1 MPTRN
6 NRLSMRATG
15 TLAEDL
21 KMNPQQKKKEGSRKG
36 STKTTLKTIAAYL
49 KITPGTISAVLNNS
63 AAARVIPE
71 HTKRRIR
78 AAAQELN
85 YLPNL
90 IARGL
95 RLRRSFTIG
104 VIAEEIGDVYGSQ
117 VISGIEKFLSHQ
129 NYLFFTVIHRHD
141 QRLFETYSQMLEE
154 RGAEGLI
161 TVDTSILAEPSLP
174 TVAVAG
180 HRQIAGVTNIVLD
193 HKRAARLALEHL
205 RDLGHEE
212 IAFLQGHVF
221 SSDSE
226 DRWNAISEIAA
237 ELGIRIRPELTA
249 RIESTDSTPEVG
261 FPVTKK
267 LLARREPFTALFA
280 YNDISAI
287 GAIWALREAR
297 LRVPQDV
304 SVVGFDDIP
313 GAAFANPG
321 LTTVRQPLL
330 RMGEIAAQTL
340 VRRIEEREE
349 YVPEIIIEPEFVIRK
364 STARLSSRSARHEIG
379 DTRLSALDG

>member
-1 MPTRN
+1 
-6 NRLSMRATG
+6 
-15 TLAEDL
+15 
-21 KMNPQQKKKEGSRKG
+21 MNPQQKKKEGSQKEG
-36 STKTTLKTIAAYL
+36 NKTTLKTIAAYL
-49 KITPGTISAVLNNS
+49 KITPGTVSAVLNNS

-78 AAAQELN
+78 AAAEELN
-85 YLPNL
+85 YQPNL
-90 IARGL
+90 IARAL
-95 RLRRSFTIG
+95 RLRRSYTIG
-104 VIAEEIGDVYGSQ
+104 VIAEEIGDIYGSQ
-117 VISGIEKFLSHQ
+117 VINGIEKFLSRQ
-129 NYLFFTVIHRHD
+129 NYLFLTVIHRHD
-141 QRLFETYSQMLEE
+141 QKLFETYSQMLEE
-154 RGAEGLI
+154 RGVEGLI

-237 ELGIRIRPELTA
+237 ELGIQIRPELTA

-340 VRRIEEREE
+340 LRQIEKREE

-364 STARLSSRSARHEIG
+364 STTRLSSRSARHEIG
-379 DTRLSALDG
+379 NTRLSALDGGLG